1 MKHIP
6 FKGYIW
12 QVGFGENINV
22 WINCW
27 LSTNSKPFQSQ
38 YSQLLPLDAI
48 VKNYF
53 ILLLEHEMEI
63 SSEIFSHLK
72 LLSGSSRFLFI
83 SGQLINLFGVQ
94 INWACIP
101 KISFHYIWS
110 QYVEMVVLVLHT
122 HCPIVFWQKF
132 WHLPL
137 PNKIKTFT
145 WQACTNSLPAKVSL
159 WARGVMADEL

>member
-22 WINCW
+22 WIDRW

-72 LLSGSSRFLFI
+72 WLSGSSRFLFI

-101 KISFHYIWS
+101 KIS
-110 QYVEMVVLVLHT
+110 
-122 HCPIVFWQKF
+122 
-132 WHLPL
+132 
-137 PNKIKTFT
+137 
-145 WQACTNSLPAKVSL
+145 SLYMEPVC
-159 WARGVMADEL
+159 